1 MDEARKGA
9 ALESGLSEATYSNI
23 DHRVEFAL
31 CYASMGRHE
40 QALEQWS
47 MHAPMTL
54 NPFNAMN
61 MAWSLITVSRIAEA
75 RALIDSV
82 SARVGT
88 ADENLAAA
96 QALILAAEGK
106 RQPAQK
112 QIAIALSKEKELAGH
127 FHHIT
132 FFAACVYAR
141 LGDRENALRWLK
153 YTAEGG
159 FPSVVL
165 FESAPDLESIRN
177 APGYKELVARWKA
190 HAVELNAIE

>member
-1 MDEARKGA
+1 M
-9 ALESGLSEATYSNI
+9 
-23 DHRVEFAL
+23 
-31 CYASMGRHE
+31 
-40 QALEQWS
+40 
-47 MHAPMTL
+47 
-54 NPFNAMN
+54 
-61 MAWSLITVSRIAEA
+61 
-75 RALIDSV
+75 
-82 SARVGT
+82 
-88 ADENLAAA
+88 
-96 QALILAAEGK
+96 ILAAEGK
-106 RQPAQK
+106 RQPTQK